1 MDSINTCL
9 FLLNEKNEKE
19 SECTKDELNDSIDL
33 YVDSKISEIE
43 RRVVRYLH
51 DQGIQ
56 TKTDPGLKQQ
66 RYWNLRRIES
76 NKQLEQFWSQ
86 PKLSLNSSVS
96 RLLSGRESSLST
108 YFHKS
113 GSSLQAFL
121 TS

>member
-9 FLLNEKNEKE
+9 FLLNGKSDKE

-33 YVDSKISEIE
+33 YIDSKISEME
-43 RRVVRYLH
+43 RRVVKYLH
-51 DQGIQ
+51 DKGIQ
-56 TKTDPGLKQQ
+56 TKTDPELKQQ
-66 RYWNLRRIES
+66 QYWNQRRIES

-96 RLLSGRESSLST
+96 RLLSGKESSFSK

-113 GSSLQAFL
+113 GNSLQTFL